1 MLTLTTLLLI
11 PLALSKTVFIAEVF
25 RHGARSPT
33 TYQSWDS
40 DERWGAAGQL
50 TASGMRQH
58 YLLGHELRNRY
69 ITTEAFLA
77 SELAAGETVVYSTE
91 FNRTIMSAQS
101 QLTGLYPPS
110 TGPEI
115 SSGNSQKAVPP
126 IEVTDLDQLLSDLG
140 TAALPDR
147 TQIQPVRTD
156 DVQTMLNPSAIEA
169 ACPKLKQIVTNNYL
183 NPQVSILFE
192 DYADVVDTVANELKV
207 SNSEAR
213 KRVPDLWDSVT
224 TNRFHGYEVPEVFNN
239 DAFYERMTEMVFK
252 LQSLIYYS
260 SSTQVKFYT
269 SALFSDILSHLKKTS
284 SNTWTEKFV
293 FYSAHDTTVMPVVL
307 GLGYNLQA
315 WAPFASNVF
324 FVMSVEN
331 EDTDP
336 TYTVKVSYNDEEFAI
351 PGCDGKIECPLDT
364 FMTYLETWTYSDL
377 DSACVNSAAESSTI
391 MSTTTAKKDS
401 WEYAG
406 DSSSSL
412 KSMGIFAAVMGA
424 VVGLGF
430 LVWCGVLSKKG
441 NPKYDEYHIMLKGN
455 KATA

>member
-11 PLALSKTVFIAEVF
+11 PLALSKTVFIAELF

-69 ITTEAFLA
+69 ILTEAFLS
-77 SELAAGETVVYSTE
+77 SELTAGETVVYSTE

-101 QLTGLYPPS
+101 QFTGLYPPG

-115 SSGNSQKAVPP
+115 SSDNSQRAVPP
-126 IEVTDLDQLLSDLG
+126 ITVTDLDQLLTELG

-147 TQIQPVRTD
+147 TQLLPVHTD
-156 DVQTMLNPSAIEA
+156 DVQTMLNPSATEA
-169 ACPKLKQIVTNNYL
+169 ACPMLKQIVSNNYL
-183 NPQVSILFE
+183 SPEVAILFT
-192 DYADVVDTVANELKV
+192 DYADIVETVASELNV
-207 SNSEAR
+207 TSIEAM

-224 TNRFHGYEVPEVFNN
+224 SNRFHGYEIPEVFTN
-239 DAFYERMTEMVFK
+239 DTFYERMSEMVFK
-252 LQSLIYYS
+252 LQSLIHYS
-260 SSTQVKFYT
+260 SATQLKFYT
-269 SALFSDILSHLKKTS
+269 SAIFSDILVHLNEARY
-284 SNTWTEKFV
+284 NTWTEKFV
-293 FYSAHDTTVMPVVL
+293 FYSAHDTTVMPIVL
-307 GLGYNLQA
+307 GLGYDLQA

-336 TYTVKVSYNDEEFAI
+336 TYAVKVLYNDEEFAI
-351 PGCDGKIECPLDT
+351 PVCDGKIECPLDT
-364 FMTYLETWTYSDL
+364 FMTYLDSWIYSDFE
-377 DSACVNSAAESSTI
+377 SACVNSAAESST
-391 MSTTTAKKDS
+391 MMNTTMAKKDS

-412 KSMGIFAAVMGA
+412 KSMGIFAAVLGS
-424 VVGLGF
+424 VIGFGF
-430 LVWCGVLSKKG
+430 LVWCGLLSKKG
-441 NPKYDEYHIMLKGN
+441 NPKYDEYHVLLKGN
-455 KATA
+455 KVTA